1 MKCPQCSQ
9 TMIWQQEYDYGD
21 YGIEGEGIIGTYIC
35 VNKECAV
42 DDVYIFTPI
51 DATL

>member
-1 MKCPQCSQ
+1 MNCPQCSQ
-9 TMIWQQEYDYGD
+9 TIIWQEEYEYEDYGV
-21 YGIEGEGIIGTYIC
+21 EGDGIIGTYNC
-35 VNKECAV
+35 VYKGCEV

>member
-1 MKCPQCSQ
+1 MRCPQC
-9 TMIWQQEYDYGD
+9 TETIIWQSEYDYED
-21 YGIEGEGIIGTYIC
+21 YGIEGEGIIGTYVC
-35 VNKECAV
+35 NNDECTV